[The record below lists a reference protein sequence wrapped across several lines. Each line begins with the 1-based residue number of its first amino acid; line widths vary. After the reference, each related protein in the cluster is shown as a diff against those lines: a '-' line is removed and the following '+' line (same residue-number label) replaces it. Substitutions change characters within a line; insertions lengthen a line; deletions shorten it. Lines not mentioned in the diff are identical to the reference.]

1 MKGKFEKGVIVRL
14 KGGGPEMIVV
24 GTDEKI
30 GEQDIVGCLC
40 LENGIRDGFTPDKLE
55 YIRKASGCEKSE
67 VLLRWGHDVEEE

>member
-30 GEQDIVGCLC
+30 GEQDIVACLC
-40 LENGIRDGFTPDKLE
+40 FESRECKGFTLDKLE
-55 YIRKASGCEKSE
+55 YVRKASSSEKFE
-67 VLLRWGHDVEEE
+67 ALCLGHDVEEE